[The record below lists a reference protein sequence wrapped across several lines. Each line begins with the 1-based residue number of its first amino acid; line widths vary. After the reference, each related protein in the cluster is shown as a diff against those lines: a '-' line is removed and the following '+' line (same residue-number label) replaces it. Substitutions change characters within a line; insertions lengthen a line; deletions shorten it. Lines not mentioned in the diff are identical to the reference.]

1 MNLGK
6 YILSNTLL
14 TTKLVVLSWNIL
26 YIVIF
31 DTYWSVLVCVRFL
44 FNEFET
50 KPKNLVFQKFKLKPN
65 GTRPRKKKWKIGF
78 YLGVLVGSFG
88 LSVYFSALVF
98 IHLVKFIMW
107 IEIHTNSLVS
117 VLSIHDPPPPQKKR
131 LNLSIHHP

>member
-1 MNLGK
+1 M
-6 YILSNTLL
+6 
-14 TTKLVVLSWNIL
+14 
-26 YIVIF
+26 
-31 DTYWSVLVCVRFL
+31 VCVRFL

-65 GTRPRKKKWKIGF
+65 GTRQRKKKRKLGF

-117 VLSIHDPPPPQKKR
+117 VLSIHDPKKKKR